1 MKLCDKRSAELKVDL
16 ANEAMCD
23 MDGVVVKCPPS
34 TTLITPAKGS
44 AGLSTQ
50 VPGAIASVSNL
61 SGATGGIKPGNLV
74 QRDTK

>member
-1 MKLCDKRSAELKVDL
+1 
-16 ANEAMCD
+16 

-34 TTLITPAKGS
+34 PYRLTPSKGS
-44 AGLSTQ
+44 AGLATQ

-61 SGATGGIKPGNLV
+61 AGASGGIKPGNLA